1 MKNTL
6 PSVLRHDARAVL
18 VKPCDPAAGQI
29 PQEPRASEVIE
40 GVLVAGTKK
49 ARSFPAQFRGAFGP
63 GTVKKS
69 CTVIEK

>member
-6 PSVLRHDARAVL
+6 PSVLRHDARA
-18 VKPCDPAAGQI
+18 AAGQI